1 MTNKKLRDKP
11 EAVIGL
17 VFSQEK
23 GFEEHES
30 KEVFYKYE
38 EGTDEEA
45 FTESGYKQNQNAFPY
60 GWNIYEKK
68 DSEFRYLLAPGDG
81 DISHDLYMYGT
92 CFVFVRNRADM
103 MEFFIRI
110 APAVSAEALH
120 NLMEGFWGSEHKA
133 DRYSFKAAI
142 VDLVR
147 KLR

>member
-1 MTNKKLRDKP
+1 M
-11 EAVIGL
+11 IGL

-30 KEVFYKYE
+30 KEVFYRYE
-38 EGTDEEA
+38 DRESTDEEA
-45 FTESGYKQNQNAFPY
+45 FLEAGYLQDSSTFPC
-60 GWNIYEKK
+60 GWNIFEKK
-68 DSEFRYLLAPGDG
+68 DSEFRYILVPGEG
-81 DISHDLYMYGT
+81 ETLHDLYMYGVS
-92 CFVFVRNRADM
+92 FVFVRNRADM

-110 APAVSAEALH
+110 APTVAAGALH